1 MKEKLFE
8 LMEQI
13 NQDGDNECEQRIKD
27 FLCNLGA
34 EQVQVSVDEMFDSC
48 GLDVYSVS
56 VAWLEGGKVQLA
68 VGSIELC

>member
-13 NQDGDNECEQRIKD
+13 NQDCDTECEQRIKD
-27 FLCNLGA
+27 FLHNLGA
-34 EQVQVSVDEMFDSC
+34 EQVQVSVNEMFDSC

-56 VAWLEGGKVQLA
+56 VAWLEDGEVQLA